1 MLVFKFLDFTVIVQE
16 ECGEGDLDW
25 GALQGQEVQDRKLQG
40 SRESIGKDGH
50 RGSTAGNQG

>member
-1 MLVFKFLDFTVIVQE
+1 MIVQE